1 MKPYYILLLVPVI
14 FFAAL
19 FVYVTIAG
27 PLPLSISSVVTQKT
41 DSFTSTGEGKVSATP
56 DMAIVTVGVQSS
68 APTVA
73 QAQDDVNKRMNDI
86 SAALKAI
93 GISEADIQTTNYSV
107 QPTYDYTSPNQRI
120 TGYTASSNIEIKVRD
135 LDTVNAVIDTATSQ
149 GANMVGGLQ
158 FDVSDKTKAE
168 QEARQKAVDIAKQNA
183 QAAADAAG
191 FTLGRIVNYSEQIG
205 GNQPPMMY
213 AREASL
219 DSKLATEP
227 TQVETGTQEIIV
239 TVYLSYE
246 LL

>member
-1 MKPYYILLLVPVI
+1 MKPYYILLLVPVV
-14 FFAAL
+14 FFASL
-19 FVYVTIAG
+19 LVYVAIAG

-41 DSFTSTGEGKVSATP
+41 DSFTSTGEGRVSTPP

-73 QAQDDVNKRMNDI
+73 QAQDDLNKRMNDI
-86 SAALKAI
+86 STALKSL
-93 GISEADIQTTNYSV
+93 GIDEADIQTTNYSI
-107 QPTYDYTSPNQRI
+107 QPTYDYTSPNQQI
-120 TGYTASSNIEIKVRD
+120 TGYTASSNVEIKVRD
-135 LDTVNAVIDTATSQ
+135 LDNVNTVIDTATSQ

-158 FDVSDKTKAE
+158 FDVSDKSTAE

-205 GNQPPMMY
+205 GNQPPIMY
-213 AREASL
+213 AREVAGDMKQLS
-219 DSKLATEP
+219 EP
-227 TQVETGTQEIIV
+227 TQVEAGTQEIIV